1 MPLSTLIQLHI
12 LLAMTPALA
21 GWMLAS
27 PSHPMLARGFG
38 VTVVHVRYID
48 PERYERCG
56 QASATKRTVSASIQ
70 RFCRLFMQRVA
81 CRFVTLRPEHVVIP
95 ASIAIPPSLA
105 RAP

>member
-27 PSHPMLARGFG
+27 PSHPMMARALG
-38 VTVVHVRYID
+38 VTVVQVRYID
-48 PERYERCG
+48 PERYERSG
-56 QASATKRTVSASIQ
+56 QTRSAKRTVSASIQ
-70 RFCRLFMQRVA
+70 RFCRLFLQRVA

-95 ASIAIPPSLA
+95 ASIAIPPTLA